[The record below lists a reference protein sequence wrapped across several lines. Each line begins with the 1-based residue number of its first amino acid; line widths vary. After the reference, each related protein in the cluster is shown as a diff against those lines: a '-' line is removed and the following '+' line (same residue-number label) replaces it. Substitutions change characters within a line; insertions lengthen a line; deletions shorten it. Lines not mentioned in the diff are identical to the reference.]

1 MYYSPKPGVDV
12 QASIK
17 FLESELDRGI
27 SDNFTL
33 ALVTYAL
40 SSVGSPKAE
49 DALYLLTQR
58 AEKEGNAWD
67 GG

>member
-1 MYYSPKPGVDV
+1 MYYYPKPGVDV

-58 AEKEGNAWD
+58 AEKEGNAWNR
-67 GG
+67 G

>member
-58 AEKEGNAWD
+58 AEKEGNAWNR
-67 GG
+67 G

>member
-40 SSVGSPKAE
+40 SSEGSPKAE

-58 AEKEGNAWD
+58 AEKEGNAWNR
-67 GG
+67 G

>member
-1 MYYSPKPGVDV
+1 MYYSSKPGVDV

-17 FLESELDRGI
+17 FLESELNRGI

-49 DALYLLTQR
+49 DALYLLTQQ